1 MLGKTVMEKEKD
13 QSTIFDMAG
22 RGFSSTVR
30 LEKSSHKMWIPI
42 CKQNKHNISDTLS
55 QYIDNLNNF
64 KTLLEAEKF
73 DELHDQLL
81 EINGIRQIL
90 EGISE
95 TTNNKEN
102 GK

>member
-1 MLGKTVMEKEKD
+1 
-13 QSTIFDMAG
+13 
-22 RGFSSTVR
+22 
-30 LEKSSHKMWIPI
+30 MWIPI
-42 CKQNKHNISDTLS
+42 FKQNKHNISDTLS

-64 KTLLEAEKF
+64 KSKLSRKF

-81 EINGIRQIL
+81 EINGIRQIFRGHL
-90 EGISE
+90 NE

>member
-1 MLGKTVMEKEKD
+1 
-13 QSTIFDMAG
+13 
-22 RGFSSTVR
+22 
-30 LEKSSHKMWIPI
+30 MWIPI
-42 CKQNKHNISDTLS
+42 FKQNKHNISDTLS

-81 EINGIRQIL
+81 EINGISQIL